1 MARRFI
7 PIVLLLSVFIVSSA
21 RAQDARSPTLSG
33 SVVDILGAPVVRA
46 TIVVAA
52 ADGTIHRTDT
62 DSTGAFSI
70 RNLPGGRTTVTV
82 DAPLFE
88 TIVHTVTLSDNAQP
102 LRVALRP
109 AGFSEAVIVRAAR
122 VETRN
127 RETPMSV
134 DVIDRTDLERTV
146 AADLTDALKKNAGV
160 DVIQYSGA
168 LSGIGIRGFRP
179 QTSGINKRSL
189 LLVDG
194 RPSGI
199 TNLATL
205 MLDDVERIEVLKGPA
220 SAVYGS
226 SAMGGVVNVITR
238 QSRGKI
244 GGAVL

>member
-1 MARRFI
+1 M
-7 PIVLLLSVFIVSSA
+7 
-21 RAQDARSPTLSG
+21 
-33 SVVDILGAPVVRA
+33 
-46 TIVVAA
+46 
-52 ADGTIHRTDT
+52 
-62 DSTGAFSI
+62 
-70 RNLPGGRTTVTV
+70 
-82 DAPLFE
+82 
-88 TIVHTVTLSDNAQP
+88 

-109 AGFSEAVIVRAAR
+109 AGFSEAVIVTAAR
-122 VETRN
+122 VETRK

-205 MLDDVERIEVLKGPA
+205 MLDDVERIEVLQGPA